1 MSARLPLV
9 YWRSVAPDDSD
20 LLQRFESPA
29 FAQEAGP
36 RLNQIVG
43 PQLDALRAAPERPEL
58 TAYLSPDGGA
68 VERLDP
74 GADDAWPGSALR
86 SNPGRAHE
94 LLASDP
100 GSARELWAG
109 EIRAADQLSI
119 REDEFVIPR
128 LKARN
133 LAQSPVLLP
142 AGTAFLGG
150 AQNRMLLEPTVL
162 EPGAERSLP
171 VYCVEA
177 GRWEDDPEHE
187 HFRSVGRVPQ
197 LFLGRMQEARARL
210 AEGGTLTMKDR
221 EELQLQVWETVLGGL
236 TLAGQMN
243 ATMDLMNFSRRV
255 SREQTPPL
263 LQGNRAANGAAGG
276 PWGCF
281 HAHRESGLSGCMLF
295 ANPSYGPDALFAL
308 KSDLHWRG
316 ELLAGGKFA
325 REYFRIFNEERRLAI
340 RCLPDGQPLRDLRGK
355 PILFEYSNPE
365 DLQNSFRPPLEQP
378 PPAEP
383 LSLASPADSGEPPTW
398 TELREHLGEC
408 RFQLQAANAVASQRR
423 GLQRGALHML
433 HFAHPR
439 RSILGTG
446 LLAGGRPVYLEATA
460 FRD

>member
-20 LLQRFESPA
+20 LLQRFERPA
-29 FAQEAGP
+29 FAREDGP
-36 RLNQIVG
+36 RLNQIGG

-68 VERLDP
+68 IERLD
-74 GADDAWPGSALR
+74 S
-86 SNPGRAHE
+86 GRAQE
-94 LLASDP
+94 LLAPDSN
-100 GSARELWAG
+100 GARELWAG

-187 HFRSVGRVPQ
+187 HFRSMGRVPQ
-197 LFLGRMQEARARL
+197 LLLGRVQEARARL
-210 AEGGTLTMKDR
+210 AEGGTLTLKDR
-221 EELQLQVWETVLGGL
+221 EELQVQVWDTVLGGL

-255 SREQTPPL
+255 SRAETPPL
-263 LQGNRAANGAAGG
+263 LHTPERMAAKNTDAAG

-308 KSDLHWRG
+308 KSDLHWRS
-316 ELLAGGKFA
+316 ELLSGGKSA
-325 REYFRIFNEERRLAI
+325 REYFRIFNEEQRLAI
-340 RCLPDGQPLRDLRGK
+340 RCLPDGQPLKDLRGK
-355 PILFEYSNPE
+355 PVLFEYSDPD
-365 DLQNSFRPPLEQP
+365 DLQNSFRPPIEQP

-383 LSLASPADSGEPPTW
+383 LSLASPTDGGELHT
-398 TELREHLGEC
+398 LR
-408 RFQLQAANAVASQRR
+408 
-423 GLQRGALHML
+423 
-433 HFAHPR
+433 FAHPR